1 MKMEQWIYF
10 HMIVCFKNKR
20 IFIENIFYLDRA
32 LRWKTEMLLESGF
45 DLGIKG
51 RTYRYL
57 HHSQSQ
63 LKDKQFWF
71 YHYNGESNFSFEDA
85 FAWMG
90 DFQEER
96 IVAKHA
102 ARIAQCFTSAEAT
115 IQVKINL
122 LVYFIEYSHYR
133 FHQKKFNILKIFIQM
148 IVNIILLMV
157 LEQCRRLYVIM

>member
-1 MKMEQWIYF
+1 MY
-10 HMIVCFKNKR
+10 
-20 IFIENIFYLDRA
+20 FYLDRA

-71 YHYNGESNFSFEDA
+71 YHHNDETNFSFEDA

-115 IQVKINL
+115 IQVKL
-122 LVYFIEYSHYR
+122 TVSFYFILYHCYR
-133 FHQKKFNILKIFIQM
+133 FHQKKFNILRIFIQM
-148 IVNIILLMV
+148 IINIILLMG
-157 LEQCRRLYVIM
+157 LEQCQLLYVIM

>member
-1 MKMEQWIYF
+1 MY
-10 HMIVCFKNKR
+10 V
-20 IFIENIFYLDRA
+20 YLDRA

-71 YHYNGESNFSFEDA
+71 YHHNDETNFSFEDA

-115 IQVKINL
+115 IQVKL
-122 LVYFIEYSHYR
+122 TVSFYFILYHCYR
-133 FHQKKFNILKIFIQM
+133 FHQKKFNILRIFIQM
-148 IVNIILLMV
+148 IINIILLMG
-157 LEQCRRLYVIM
+157 LEQCQLLYVIM

>member
-1 MKMEQWIYF
+1 
-10 HMIVCFKNKR
+10 
-20 IFIENIFYLDRA
+20 
-32 LRWKTEMLLESGF
+32 MLLESGF
-45 DLGIKG
+45 DLGKKG

-71 YHYNGESNFSFEDA
+71 YHHDGQTNFSFEDA

-115 IQVKINL
+115 IQVKRIFFIYLELFFFL
-122 LVYFIEYSHYR
+122 L
-133 FHQKKFNILKIFIQM
+133 
-148 IVNIILLMV
+148 LL
-157 LEQCRRLYVIM
+157 LL

>member
-1 MKMEQWIYF
+1 
-10 HMIVCFKNKR
+10 
-20 IFIENIFYLDRA
+20 
-32 LRWKTEMLLESGF
+32 MLLESGF

-71 YHYNGESNFSFEDA
+71 YHHNSQTNFSFEEA

-115 IQVKINL
+115 IQVL
-122 LVYFIEYSHYR
+122 LNACFLLIQTFDWCLLLFFSNR
-133 FHQKKFNILKIFIQM
+133 FLRKTWNTLRIFILM
-148 IVNIILLMV
+148 ITNIILPMV
-157 LEQCRRLYVIM
+157 LAPCRRSSVTM

>member
-1 MKMEQWIYF
+1 
-10 HMIVCFKNKR
+10 
-20 IFIENIFYLDRA
+20 
-32 LRWKTEMLLESGF
+32 MLLELGF
-45 DLGIKG
+45 DLGIQG

-71 YHYNGESNFSFEDA
+71 YHHDGQTNFSFEKA
-85 FAWMG
+85 FDWMG

-115 IQVKINL
+115 IQVN
-122 LVYFIEYSHYR
+122 S
-133 FHQKKFNILKIFIQM
+133 
-148 IVNIILLMV
+148 
-157 LEQCRRLYVIM
+157 

>member
-1 MKMEQWIYF
+1 MY
-10 HMIVCFKNKR
+10 
-20 IFIENIFYLDRA
+20 FYLDRA

-71 YHYNGESNFSFEDA
+71 YHHNDETNFSFEDA

-115 IQVKINL
+115 IQVKL
-122 LVYFIEYSHYR
+122 TVSFYFILYHCYR
-133 FHQKKFNILKIFIQM
+133 FHQKKFNILRIFIQM
-148 IVNIILLMV
+148 IINIILLME
-157 LEQCRRLYVIM
+157 LEQCQLLYVIM

>member
-1 MKMEQWIYF
+1 
-10 HMIVCFKNKR
+10 
-20 IFIENIFYLDRA
+20 
-32 LRWKTEMLLESGF
+32 MLLELGF
-45 DLGIKG
+45 DLGRKG

-71 YHYNGESNFSFEDA
+71 YYHDGQSNFSFEQA

-115 IQVKINL
+115 IQVIIDHSIHHSSHRFVVL
-122 LVYFIEYSHYR
+122 DSIESSGIYRRYSY
-133 FHQKKFNILKIFIQM
+133 
-148 IVNIILLMV
+148 
-157 LEQCRRLYVIM
+157 

>member
-1 MKMEQWIYF
+1 
-10 HMIVCFKNKR
+10 
-20 IFIENIFYLDRA
+20 
-32 LRWKTEMLLESGF
+32 MLLESGF

-71 YHYNGESNFSFEDA
+71 YHHNGETNFSFEDA

-115 IQVKINL
+115 IQVKL
-122 LVYFIEYSHYR
+122 TVSFYFILYHCYR
-133 FHQKKFNILKIFIQM
+133 FHQKKFNILRIFIQM
-148 IVNIILLMV
+148 IINIILLME
-157 LEQCRRLYVIM
+157 LEQCQLLYVIM

>member
-1 MKMEQWIYF
+1 
-10 HMIVCFKNKR
+10 
-20 IFIENIFYLDRA
+20 
-32 LRWKTEMLLESGF
+32 MLLELGF

-71 YHYNGESNFSFEDA
+71 YYYNGQTNFSFEEA

-115 IQVKINL
+115 IQVKQKNKNL
-122 LVYFIEYSHYR
+122 LFLFY
-133 FHQKKFNILKIFIQM
+133 
-148 IVNIILLMV
+148 IILIDSI
-157 LEQCRRLYVIM
+157 RKSRIY

>member
-1 MKMEQWIYF
+1 
-10 HMIVCFKNKR
+10 
-20 IFIENIFYLDRA
+20 
-32 LRWKTEMLLESGF
+32 MLLELGF

-71 YHYNGESNFSFEDA
+71 YYYNGQTNFSFEEA

-115 IQVKINL
+115 IQVKQNKNL
-122 LVYFIEYSHYR
+122 LFLFY
-133 FHQKKFNILKIFIQM
+133 
-148 IVNIILLMV
+148 IILIDSI
-157 LEQCRRLYVIM
+157 RKSRIY

>member
-1 MKMEQWIYF
+1 MLIYLKF
-10 HMIVCFKNKR
+10 YI
-20 IFIENIFYLDRA
+20 NIFYLDRA
-32 LRWKTEMLLESGF
+32 LRWKTEMLLELGF

-71 YHYNGESNFSFEDA
+71 YYYNGQTNFSFEEA

-115 IQVKINL
+115 IQVKSKIKN
-122 LVYFIEYSHYR
+122 
-133 FHQKKFNILKIFIQM
+133 QKLKIFYL
-148 IVNIILLMV
+148 ILLIDSI
-157 LEQCRRLYVIM
+157 RKSRIY

>member
-1 MKMEQWIYF
+1 LF
-10 HMIVCFKNKR
+10 V
-20 IFIENIFYLDRA
+20 NIYLDRA
-32 LRWKTEMLLESGF
+32 LRWKTEMLLELGF
-45 DLGIKG
+45 DLGMKG

-71 YHYNGESNFSFEDA
+71 YYHDDERNFSFEDA

-115 IQVKINL
+115 IQV
-122 LVYFIEYSHYR
+122 S
-133 FHQKKFNILKIFIQM
+133 KKKYI
-148 IVNIILLMV
+148 
-157 LEQCRRLYVIM
+157 

>member
-1 MKMEQWIYF
+1 MRCCLDFFVW
-10 HMIVCFKNKR
+10 N
-20 IFIENIFYLDRA
+20 LDRA
-32 LRWKTEMLLESGF
+32 LRWKTEMLLELGF
-45 DLGIKG
+45 DLGRKG

-71 YHYNGESNFSFEDA
+71 YYHDGQTNFSFEDA
-85 FAWMG
+85 FDWMG

-115 IQVKINL
+115 IQV
-122 LVYFIEYSHYR
+122 FDH
-133 FHQKKFNILKIFIQM
+133 HQQDE
-148 IVNIILLMV
+148 VNFFLI
-157 LEQCRRLYVIM
+157 

>member
-1 MKMEQWIYF
+1 MF
-10 HMIVCFKNKR
+10 R
-20 IFIENIFYLDRA
+20 LDRA
-32 LRWKTEMLLESGF
+32 LRWKTEMLLELGF
-45 DLGIKG
+45 DLGRKG

-71 YHYNGESNFSFEDA
+71 YYHDGQRNFSFEQA

-115 IQVKINL
+115 IQVQKGRERSNL
-122 LVYFIEYSHYR
+122 SCSADSFVDSLGKSPIYRRYSYR
-133 FHQKKFNILKIFIQM
+133 
-148 IVNIILLMV
+148 
-157 LEQCRRLYVIM
+157 

>member
-1 MKMEQWIYF
+1 
-10 HMIVCFKNKR
+10 
-20 IFIENIFYLDRA
+20 
-32 LRWKTEMLLESGF
+32 MLLESGF

-71 YHYNGESNFSFEDA
+71 YHHNSQTNFSFEDA

-115 IQVKINL
+115 IQVL
-122 LVYFIEYSHYR
+122 LNACFLVTQMFDRCSLLFLSNR
-133 FHQKKFNILKIFIQM
+133 FLRKTWNTLRIFILM
-148 IVNIILLMV
+148 IINIILPMV
-157 LEQCRRLYVIM
+157 LAPCRRSSVIM